1 MSDVESNITFILK
14 QKNKP
19 YYDSSAITGL
29 VPKLYFKVE
38 KKKVLI
44 SNARNIINTGFEKS
58 GYEVCK
64 LQSKYNDVNLNDNID
79 NYKNEICAFL
89 KKKFNYIDIFIF
101 DLTRRSNSKSGAE
114 NNDGFRQPAERAH
127 LDYTKNSGKR
137 RAKEIL
143 GKSYFTSL
151 INNNKRII
159 QLNLWRPLCKT
170 VLSSPLAFAMPSTIC
185 KKDLIATDQRFP
197 DRTGEIYHL
206 AYNKNQKWLWV
217 PKMNNNE
224 VLLLKNWESYN
235 NTEVSNYAP
244 HTSFNLKGQNIKKYP
259 RDSIEARVFLVLKNE
274 K

>member
-1 MSDVESNITFILK
+1 
-14 QKNKP
+14 
-19 YYDSSAITGL
+19 
-29 VPKLYFKVE
+29 
-38 KKKVLI
+38 
-44 SNARNIINTGFEKS
+44 
-58 GYEVCK
+58 
-64 LQSKYNDVNLNDNID
+64 
-79 NYKNEICAFL
+79 
-89 KKKFNYIDIFIF
+89 
-101 DLTRRSNSKSGAE
+101 
-114 NNDGFRQPAERAH
+114 
-127 LDYTKNSGKR
+127 
-137 RAKEIL
+137 
-143 GKSYFTSL
+143 
-151 INNNKRII
+151 
-159 QLNLWRPLCKT
+159 
-170 VLSSPLAFAMPSTIC
+170 MPSTIC